1 VDLAYTGVTSQAP
14 HGGAGVLERPP
25 FAPGAVLLVSVFA
38 VSWAAPLVRLTDASA
53 LAISFWRLALSLVMI
68 GALLTVR
75 GEWRALGRLSFGDWV
90 TGAVAGVFLA
100 GHFVAW
106 IASLALTSVAASVA
120 LVATQPVWVALLAML
135 FLREHPTPR
144 QWAGIALAVLGAAWI
159 GWGDFGAGRDPLLGD
174 LLALLGAVLVAA
186 YYVIGRS
193 LRRRI
198 ELWPYVALVYGVAT
212 LCLGLAML
220 ATETP
225 MVDAYARRDW
235 LVFLALAT
243 GPMLIGHTGQNWA
256 LRYLPAY
263 VVNLS
268 LLGEPVL
275 ASLIAWLVPAIA
287 ETPSATA
294 LGGGAL
300 ILIGILVGMRR
311 ASA

>member
-1 VDLAYTGVTSQAP
+1 VDLAHPEVSTRASIGTS
-14 HGGAGVLERPP
+14 AGVERAPVP
-25 FAPGAVLLVSVFA
+25 PGAVLLVSVFA
-38 VSWAAPLVRLTDASA
+38 ISWAAPLVRLTDAPA

-68 GALLTVR
+68 AALLTAR
-75 GEWRALGRLSFGDWV
+75 GEWPALGRLSVGEWV

-106 IASLALTSVAASVA
+106 IGSLALTSVAASVA

-135 FLREHPTPR
+135 FLREHPTRR
-144 QWAGIALAVLGAAWI
+144 QWAGIALAVLGAVWI
-159 GWGDFGAGRDPLLGD
+159 GWGDFGAGRDPLVGD

-186 YYVIGRS
+186 YYVIGRG

-198 ELWPYVALVYGVAT
+198 DLWPYVGLVYGVAT

-225 MVDAYARRDW
+225 FVAAYVEGDW
-235 LVFLALAT
+235 LVFLALAL
-243 GPMLIGHTGQNWA
+243 GPMLFGHTGQNWA

-275 ASLIAWLVPAIA
+275 ASLIAWLLPAIA